1 MLGVVV
7 VLHSLTT
14 RLFFF
19 LVGRI
24 ILLTRLGAVDYLYL
38 TASCLFSMSTVVVVL
53 DVNGSAVCYIF
64 TTSLEDLGT

>member
-1 MLGVVV
+1 MVV

-14 RLFFF
+14 CLFF

-24 ILLTRLGAVDYLYL
+24 ILLTRLGAVDYPYP
-38 TASCLFSMSTVVVVL
+38 TASCLFPVSTVVVVL
-53 DVNGSAVCYIF
+53 DVNGSDRSVCYIF